1 MKYQTVQ
8 VTSGS
13 LWEFRTFYLAEPSEM
28 KGKKHKI
35 KPKGDISIDCQSS
48 LTENDFH
55 VSKNTF
61 VLYTAVFHI
70 LHFHVLYLVMNSTP
84 SVSLTITRCTSPSPK
99 SPISYCHAVST
110 NSHALLLA
118 WTPISTTTIS
128 FSSRLVSTSSWAYS
142 LTSVVNESPAAS
154 PQTHTFF
161 WPSWNKNVIKS
172 FSRVISMNPW

>member
-84 SVSLTITRCTSPSPK
+84 SVSLTITRCTSPPPPSPQ
-99 SPISYCHAVST
+99 SHIAMLCPPILMHSCFPELHIHIYH
-110 NSHALLLA
+110 LIL
-118 WTPISTTTIS
+118 ISIS
-128 FSSRLVSTSSWAYS
+128 FHKFVSMLPYLCSKRVTSCLPPNTYFF
-142 LTSVVNESPAAS
+142 LTLLE
-154 PQTHTFF
+154 
-161 WPSWNKNVIKS
+161 
-172 FSRVISMNPW
+172 

>member
-35 KPKGDISIDCQSS
+35 KPKGDISIDCHSS

-84 SVSLTITRCTSPSPK
+84 SVSLTITCCTSPPQVPNLIFPCCVHQFSCTPA
-99 SPISYCHAVST
+99 SL
-110 NSHALLLA
+110 NSHIHIYHLIL
-118 WTPISTTTIS
+118 I
-128 FSSRLVSTSSWAYS
+128 
-142 LTSVVNESPAAS
+142 
-154 PQTHTFF
+154 
-161 WPSWNKNVIKS
+161 
-172 FSRVISMNPW
+172 

>member
-84 SVSLTITRCTSPSPK
+84 SVSLTITRCTSPPPK

-118 WTPISTTTIS
+118 
-128 FSSRLVSTSSWAYS
+128 
-142 LTSVVNESPAAS
+142 
-154 PQTHTFF
+154 
-161 WPSWNKNVIKS
+161 
-172 FSRVISMNPW
+172 

>member
-35 KPKGDISIDCQSS
+35 KPKGDISIDCHSS

-84 SVSLTITRCTSPSPK
+84 SVSLTITRCTAPPK

-110 NSHALLLA
+110 NSHALLLP
-118 WTPISTTTIS
+118 WTPISTFLI
-128 FSSRLVSTSSWAYS
+128 LISTSFHKFVSMLPYLCS
-142 LTSVVNESPAAS
+142 KRVTSCLPPNTYFFLTLLE
-154 PQTHTFF
+154 
-161 WPSWNKNVIKS
+161 
-172 FSRVISMNPW
+172 

>member
-35 KPKGDISIDCQSS
+35 KPKGDISIDCHSS

-84 SVSLTITRCTSPSPK
+84 SVSLTITRCTSPPPSPQ
-99 SPISYCHAVST
+99 SHIAMLCPPILMHSCFPELPYPHLP
-110 NSHALLLA
+110 SH
-118 WTPISTTTIS
+118 SH
-128 FSSRLVSTSSWAYS
+128 LVSTSSWACS
-142 LTSVVNESPAAS
+142 LTSVVNESPAAF

>member
-35 KPKGDISIDCQSS
+35 KPKGDISIDCHSS

-55 VSKNTF
+55 LSKNTF

-84 SVSLTITRCTSPSPK
+84 SVSLTITRCTFPPQVLNLILPCCVHQFSCTPASL
-99 SPISYCHAVST
+99 
-110 NSHALLLA
+110 NSHIHIPHSHLD
-118 WTPISTTTIS
+118 
-128 FSSRLVSTSSWAYS
+128 
-142 LTSVVNESPAAS
+142 
-154 PQTHTFF
+154 
-161 WPSWNKNVIKS
+161 
-172 FSRVISMNPW
+172 

>member
-35 KPKGDISIDCQSS
+35 KPKGDISIDCHSS

-84 SVSLTITRCTSPSPK
+84 SVSLTITCCTSPP
-99 SPISYCHAVST
+99 P
-110 NSHALLLA
+110 
-118 WTPISTTTIS
+118 
-128 FSSRLVSTSSWAYS
+128 
-142 LTSVVNESPAAS
+142 S
-154 PQTHTFF
+154 PQSH
-161 WPSWNKNVIKS
+161 
-172 FSRVISMNPW
+172 ISMLCPPILMHSCFPELPYPHLPFHSHFD

>member
-35 KPKGDISIDCQSS
+35 KPKGDISIDCHSS

-61 VLYTAVFHI
+61 ILYTAVFHI

-84 SVSLTITRCTSPSPK
+84 SVSLTITRCTFPPSPQ
-99 SPISYCHAVST
+99 SHIAMLCPPILMHSCFPELPYPHLP
-110 NSHALLLA
+110 SHSHLD
-118 WTPISTTTIS
+118 
-128 FSSRLVSTSSWAYS
+128 
-142 LTSVVNESPAAS
+142 
-154 PQTHTFF
+154 
-161 WPSWNKNVIKS
+161 
-172 FSRVISMNPW
+172 

>member
-1 MKYQTVQ
+1 
-8 VTSGS
+8 
-13 LWEFRTFYLAEPSEM
+13 M

-84 SVSLTITRCTSPSPK
+84 SVSLTITRCTSPPPQVPNLILPCCVHQFSCTPA
-99 SPISYCHAVST
+99 CL
-110 NSHALLLA
+110 NSHIHIYHLIL
-118 WTPISTTTIS
+118 ISIS
-128 FSSRLVSTSSWAYS
+128 FHKFVSMLPYLFSKRVTSCLPPNTYFF
-142 LTSVVNESPAAS
+142 LTLLE
-154 PQTHTFF
+154 
-161 WPSWNKNVIKS
+161 
-172 FSRVISMNPW
+172 

>member
-1 MKYQTVQ
+1 
-8 VTSGS
+8 
-13 LWEFRTFYLAEPSEM
+13 M

-84 SVSLTITRCTSPSPK
+84 SVSLTITRCTSPPPQVPNLILPCCVHQFSCTPA
-99 SPISYCHAVST
+99 SL
-110 NSHALLLA
+110 NS
-118 WTPISTTTIS
+118 ISTSTIS
-128 FSSRLVSTSSWAYS
+128 FSSRLVSTSSWACS
-142 LTSVVNESPAAS
+142 LTSLVNESPAAS

>member
-35 KPKGDISIDCQSS
+35 KPKGDISIDCHSS

-55 VSKNTF
+55 LSKNTF

-84 SVSLTITRCTSPSPK
+84 SVSLTITRCTSPPK

-110 NSHALLLA
+110 NSHALLLP
-118 WTPISTTTIS
+118 WTPISTFLI
-128 FSSRLVSTSSWAYS
+128 LISTSFHKFVSMLPYLFGKWVTSCLPPNTYFF
-142 LTSVVNESPAAS
+142 LTLLE
-154 PQTHTFF
+154 
-161 WPSWNKNVIKS
+161 
-172 FSRVISMNPW
+172 

>member
-84 SVSLTITRCTSPSPK
+84 SVSLTITRCTSPPPQVPNLILPCCVHQFSCTPA
-99 SPISYCHAVST
+99 CL
-110 NSHALLLA
+110 NSHIHIYHLIL
-118 WTPISTTTIS
+118 ISIS
-128 FSSRLVSTSSWAYS
+128 FHKFVSMLPYLCSKRVTSCLPPNTYFF
-142 LTSVVNESPAAS
+142 LTLLE
-154 PQTHTFF
+154 
-161 WPSWNKNVIKS
+161 
-172 FSRVISMNPW
+172 

>member
-28 KGKKHKI
+28 KGKKYKI
-35 KPKGDISIDCQSS
+35 KPKGDISIDCHSS

-61 VLYTAVFHI
+61 VLYTTVFHI

-84 SVSLTITRCTSPSPK
+84 SVSLTITRCTSPP
-99 SPISYCHAVST
+99 
-110 NSHALLLA
+110 
-118 WTPISTTTIS
+118 
-128 FSSRLVSTSSWAYS
+128 
-142 LTSVVNESPAAS
+142 S
-154 PQTHTFF
+154 PQSHIAMLCPPILMHSCFPELPYPHL
-161 WPSWNKNVIKS
+161 PSHS
-172 FSRVISMNPW
+172 HLD